1 MKRFIKNNL
10 IFLIVMLLALA
21 VVAVLLVLVISES
34 GRMKRANDEV
44 NQLKSQIEEL
54 IKQNPAPVRGNVEP
68 ITRETELYQKKV
80 DELKVMFGGI
90 HRPALEAFFKTLGVE
105 EGKFREILEKAWE
118 EDEDKNNPGGYIR
131 FYQLFSRGVAVEVES
146 EGEGENESEEKKTVK
161 LWTLPKWN
169 LARDAFAEEYR
180 KVTLEELKGTTV
192 DEVLMQCLGIPR
204 NFNRDGDACMRLFM
218 WPMRARLADLF
229 AGKIPN
235 LDGSR
240 PERVE
245 LMPEAAAFGFDFNRP
260 PKADS
265 RLDNITRNFEVIGD
279 LGRRIVNSK
288 VQSLNSF
295 YIRNNEF
302 TFAGEQQGPFTVYHY
317 NFSVT
322 GKIEAVRELVKR
334 LNEAAQENRVYLIRS
349 IYLYAVTD
357 GALEVFLANE
367 IAAEAKRMELLQN
380 QEATGEN
387 PGMGMGMGPGM
398 MGGMRR
404 SPMMRGRNVPPGMMG
419 GMGGMGMMGGMMDE
433 ENERL
438 RQAQLEAEDAK
449 KPYNERRNY
458 GRILFGGDDTCEAIF
473 DVDYVF
479 IPDPKLSE
487 PEEITE

>member
-10 IFLIVMLLALA
+10 VFLIVMLVALA
-21 VVAVLLVLVISES
+21 VVTVLLVLVISES
-34 GRMKRANDEV
+34 GRMNRANDEV
-44 NQLKSQIEEL
+44 SQLKSQIEEL
-54 IKQNPAPVRGNVEP
+54 IKQNPAPVKGNIEP

-80 DELKVMFGGI
+80 DELKVMFGGV
-90 HRPALEAFFKTLGVE
+90 HRPALEAFYQTLGVDE
-105 EGKFREILEKAWE
+105 ATFREILERKWD

-131 FYQLFSRGVAVEVES
+131 FYQLFSRGVEVEVEN
-146 EGEGENESEEKKTVK
+146 EGENEGEEKKKQK

-169 LARDAFAEEYR
+169 LARDAFVKEYR
-180 KVTLEELKGTTV
+180 KVTIEEVK
-192 DEVLMQCLGIPR
+192 DQSAADAVLMQCLGIPR
-204 NFNRDGDACMRLFM
+204 NFDRDGDACLRNFM
-218 WPMRARLADLF
+218 WPMRARMADLF

-245 LMPEAAAFGFDFNRP
+245 LMPEAAAFGFNFNRS

-322 GKIEAVRELVKR
+322 GKIEAIRDLVKI
-334 LNEAAQENRVYLIRS
+334 LNEAAKDSRVYLIRS

-367 IAAEAKRMELLQN
+367 LAAEAKRMELLQN
-380 QEATGEN
+380 QEANGEN
-387 PGMGMGMGPGM
+387 GGMGMGMGPGM
-398 MGGMRR
+398 GGM
-404 SPMMRGRNVPPGMMG
+404 GMMG
-419 GMGGMGMMGGMMDE
+419 GTRRSTRRPGMGMGPGMGGMGMMGDMDDE
-433 ENERL
+433 AR
-438 RQAQLEAEDAK
+438 RQREARLEAEDAK